1 VTKKIDNCTAAGS
14 RMIAQLRAVHRPLR
28 ADVKALRDALRE
40 LANATIAPDALQR
53 TIAGL
58 TVAQLGWQLST
69 RCQYFCEALSVHHMI
84 EDARML
90 PTMLRHFPKLRPTIE
105 RLQRDHKDVHRQLK
119 TIMRA
124 ADTMDADAPNTV
136 QKLANAIATLA
147 DHLETHLD
155 FEEESLFPYFAR
167 MNVDWH
173 YG

>member
-1 VTKKIDNCTAAGS
+1 
-14 RMIAQLRAVHRPLR
+14 MIAQLRAVHRPLR

-40 LANATIAPDALQR
+40 LANATIDPDALQR

-69 RCQYFCEALSVHHMI
+69 QCQYFCEALSVHHMI

-90 PTMLRHFPKLRPTIE
+90 PAMVRHFPKLQPIIE

-124 ADTMDADAPNTV
+124 ADTMDADVPNTV
-136 QKLANAIATLA
+136 QKLANAMTTLA

-155 FEEESLFPYFAR
+155 FEEKSLFPHFAR
-167 MNVDWH
+167 MTVDWH
-173 YG
+173 DG